1 MRRLYDYEAHVRLGE
16 SFHARGR
23 LILEQCLT
31 EGGDDWSGPGDAD
44 VVALATG
51 LGASEVPVDDVE
63 GELRVDIEADDEG
76 DLSRLVAT
84 ADDFAFELEL
94 ADHGEPVEVDP
105 PTSALP
111 FEQLGR

>member
-63 GELRVDIEADDEG
+63 GELRVEIE
-76 DLSRLVAT
+76 